1 MKYIKF
7 QFLNLRWALA
17 ISQLVDSVFLFS
29 TSFFFVGLTYQ
40 LLIYINKFIH
50 LSLSLTNFCCIYF
63 VTMRLNIYF
72 EFLYFPNEQFLSSV
86 HNDPTLYM
94 FLDLKY
100 FYLILTYINKQGDN
114 ILP

>member
-17 ISQLVDSVFLFS
+17 ILQLVNSVFLSS

-50 LSLSLTNFCCIYF
+50 LSLCLTNFYCIYF
-63 VTMRLNIYF
+63 ATMRLDIYF
-72 EFLYFPNEQFLSSV
+72 ELLYLPNEQFLSSI

-100 FYLILTYINKQGDN
+100 FCLIFCCLDSKFEVA
-114 ILP
+114 L